1 MSFCAV
7 NGSKFCKP
15 LPALAS
21 SGCGCLAR
29 RREMLSETPPL
40 APSFFSMPSDQ
51 LKYVFDFGDW
61 IEHTLTLVAIHP
73 AEQGVEYP
81 REVYKPR

>member
-1 MSFCAV
+1 
-7 NGSKFCKP
+7 
-15 LPALAS
+15 
-21 SGCGCLAR
+21 
-29 RREMLSETPPL
+29 MLFETPPL
-40 APSFFSMPSDQ
+40 APSFFSMPSDP